1 MGQMLV
7 TLLATRWQHHLM
19 TSQVSQVKPGG
30 QEEEEEEEE
39 EAEEVYRY
47 QICVYECSSV
57 EYS

>member
-1 MGQMLV
+1 MLV

-30 QEEEEEEEE
+30 QEEEEEE
-39 EAEEVYRY
+39 AEEVYRY

>member
-30 QEEEEEEEE
+30 QEEEEEE
-39 EAEEVYRY
+39 AEEVYRY